1 MGMVYSLK
9 MASSKNM
16 LVSVIIPTWNSAGTL
31 PRCLEALQAQTFQ
44 DFEVIVVDN
53 GSQDGCVD
61 DLEKRY
67 PGLEVRLNKLDENQ
81 GFAAA
86 NNLAA
91 RLAQGEWLA
100 LLNADA
106 YPEAEWLECLVNATQ
121 RLPEIDSFASR
132 LIQANQPERLD
143 GEGDVYHISG
153 LAWRRNHGKP
163 VTTPTQEQ
171 EVFSPCGA
179 ACLMRREIFLQ
190 AGGFDETYFAY
201 NEDVDLGFRLQLT
214 DHRCMFIPSARVL
227 HVGSASTGRGSDTAI
242 YYGHR
247 NLVWTFFKDMPTGLL
262 ILLFPSHLAMTCA
275 YALYFLLTG
284 KIGTFWRAKRD
295 AFRQLPRIRG
305 LRNIVQSTTTIS
317 KRSVFSLFN
326 TSLLLKHWVTRLVS
340 S

>member
-1 MGMVYSLK
+1 
-9 MASSKNM
+9 MASTNSK
-16 LVSVIIPTWNSAGTL
+16 LVSVIIPTWNSSGTL
-31 PRCLEALQAQTFQ
+31 PRCLEALKAQTFQ

-61 DLEKRY
+61 DLEERY
-67 PGLEVRLNKLDENQ
+67 PGLELTLKRLDTNQ
-81 GFAAA
+81 GYATA

-91 RLAQGEWLA
+91 RMAKGEWLA

-106 YPEAEWLECLVNATQ
+106 YPEPGWLDCLLDATQ
-121 RLPEIDSFASR
+121 RHPEIDSFASR
-132 LIQANQPERLD
+132 LIQADRPELLD
-143 GEGDVYHISG
+143 GEGDEYHFSG

-163 VTTPTQEQ
+163 VATPTQE
-171 EVFSPCGA
+171 EKVFSACGA
-179 ACLMRREIFLQ
+179 ACLLHKEAFLK

-214 DHRCMFIPSARVL
+214 GHRCVFIPNARVL
-227 HVGSASTGRGSDTAI
+227 HTGSASTGRGSDTSI

-275 YALYFLLTG
+275 YALYFLITG

-295 AFRQLPRIRG
+295 AFRQLPRIWG

-317 KRSVFSLFN
+317 MRSVFSLFN

>member
-1 MGMVYSLK
+1 MIST
-9 MASSKNM
+9 KNK

-31 PRCLEALQAQTFQ
+31 PRCLEAVQAQTFQ

-53 GSQDGCVD
+53 GSRDGCVD

-67 PGLEVRLNKLDENQ
+67 PGLELSLEKLEENR

-106 YPEAEWLECLVNATQ
+106 YPEPEWLECLVNAAQ
-121 RLPEIDSFASR
+121 RHPEIDSFASR
-132 LIQANQPERLD
+132 LIQADHPDRLD
-143 GEGDVYHISG
+143 GEGDEYHFSG

-171 EVFSPCGA
+171 EVFSSCGA
-179 ACLMRREIFLQ
+179 ACLLRKEAFLQ

-201 NEDVDLGFRLQLT
+201 NEDVDLGFRLHLT
-214 DHRCMFIPSARVL
+214 GHRCVIIPNARVL

-275 YALYFLLTG
+275 YALYFLITG
-284 KIGTFWRAKRD
+284 KISTFWRAKRD
-295 AFRQLPRIRG
+295 AFRQLPRIWG

-317 KRSVFSLFN
+317 MRSVFSLFN
-326 TSLLLKHWVTRLVS
+326 TSLLLKHWVTRLVPS
-340 S
+340 